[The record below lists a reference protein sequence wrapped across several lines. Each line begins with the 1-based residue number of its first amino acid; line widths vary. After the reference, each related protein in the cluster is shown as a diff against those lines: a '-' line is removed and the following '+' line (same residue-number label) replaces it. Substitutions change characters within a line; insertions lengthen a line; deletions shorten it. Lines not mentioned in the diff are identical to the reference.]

1 MNNLPNNPSDNLA
14 KEIESIL
21 FFKNEPVKRKW
32 LETTLEKSPD
42 EVEEALIELKSALSG
57 RGIVLMEL
65 DDRVALRS
73 APEYSETLSRLRKE
87 ELSKDLGKAGLE
99 TLSIILYR
107 SPITRAEVDYIRGV
121 NSTFIIRNLLVRGL
135 VEKTSNP
142 KDARSFLYQPTFSL
156 LSFLGISNIAE
167 LPEYEDVR
175 KEIDQFEKEQKE
187 HVE

>member
-1 MNNLPNNPSDNLA
+1 MNNSQNNLS

-21 FFKNEPVKRKW
+21 FFKNEPVKKKW
-32 LETTLEKSPD
+32 LETTLKRSTKEIS
-42 EVEEALIELKSALSG
+42 EALIELKSALSE
-57 RGIVLMEL
+57 RGIVLVEL
-65 DDRVALRS
+65 DERVALRS

-107 SPITRAEVDYIRGV
+107 SPITRAEIDYIRGV

-135 VEKTSNP
+135 IEKVSNP

-156 LSFLGISNIAE
+156 LSFLGISNIEE
-167 LPEYEDVR
+167 LPEYGDVR
-175 KEIDQFEKEQKE
+175 KEINQFEEAQKE
-187 HVE
+187 YQE